1 MLGFY
6 LVLPHSSCII
16 FIKNTERGV
25 FLDQEKIKNPLGYK
39 SIPSLLKGFAVPSI
53 IAMLVSSLYNI
64 VDQIFI
70 GQGVGYRGN
79 AATNVAYPLTT
90 ICLAIALLIGIGS
103 ASRFSLYLG
112 AGEKEKAK
120 KVIGN
125 GICMMIVFSIIYT
138 ILAEI
143 FMTPLLKTF
152 GATPDILPY
161 AQTYSRIVAAGMPF
175 LIITNGMS
183 NLARAD
189 GSPKYS
195 MTCMLIGAV
204 INTILDPVFIFVFNL
219 GVAGAAWATIIG
231 QFFSFLFAVLYIRKF
246 KNISLSAGDIR
257 LSPDECIQTASLGMT
272 SSLNQI
278 AITFVQIVLNNSLTY
293 YGALSVYGKE
303 IPLAAC
309 GIVMKTNAIL
319 LAVIIGI
326 SQGSQPIIGFN
337 YGAGQYDR
345 VRKTY
350 KLAIMANLIVSAV
363 GFILFQF
370 FPYQIISL
378 FGTGEPAYFEFSV
391 RFMRIFLFMV
401 IINGVQLLSSNFFA
415 AIGKPVKGLI
425 LSMTRQVLFLIP
437 LVLILPRFFGLDGIL
452 FAGPAADSIAFI
464 ITVILIGIEMKKM
477 KQEGTLNPENH

>member
-1 MLGFY
+1 MQY
-6 LVLPHSSCII
+6 LY
-16 FIKNTERGV
+16 FIWKEVIELQQTETA
-25 FLDQEKIKNPLGYK
+25 QNPLGYK
-39 SIPSLLKGFAVPSI
+39 SIPSLLKGFAIPSI

-70 GQGVGYRGN
+70 GQGVGYLGN

-90 ICLAIALLIGIGS
+90 VCLAIALLIGIGS

-112 AGEKEKAK
+112 AGETDKAE
-120 KVIGN
+120 KVIGT
-125 GICMMIVFSIIYT
+125 GISMMAVSG
-138 ILAEI
+138 ILYAVLVEI
-143 FMTPLLKTF
+143 FMNPLLTAF
-152 GATPDILPY
+152 GATEQVMPY
-161 AQTYSRIVAAGMPF
+161 AVTYSRIVALGMPF
-175 LIITNGMS
+175 LIVTNGMS

-189 GSPKYS
+189 GSPRYS

-204 INTILDPVFIFVFNL
+204 INTILDPLFIFVFHL

-231 QFFSFLFAVLYIRKF
+231 QFFSFIFAVLYIKKF
-246 KNISLSAGDIR
+246 KNIR
-257 LSPDECIQTASLGMT
+257 LKKTDFCLQLKECAQTASLGM
-272 SSLNQI
+272 SNSLNQV

-293 YGALSVYGKE
+293 YGSLSEYGKE

-319 LAVIIGI
+319 LAFIIGI
-326 SQGSQPIIGFN
+326 SQGAQPIIGFN
-337 YGAGQYDR
+337 YGARQYDR
-345 VRKTY
+345 VKKTY
-350 KLAIMANLIVSAV
+350 RLAISANLVISAA

-370 FPYQIISL
+370 FPYYIIAL
-378 FGTGEPAYFEFSV
+378 FGTGEPTYFEFSI

-437 LVLILPRFFGLDGIL
+437 LVLILPLFFGLDGIL
-452 FAGPAADSIAFI
+452 FAGPAADSIAFVV
-464 ITVILIGIEMKKM
+464 TVILIMKEMKKM
-477 KQEGTLNPENH
+477 RILQAEQIPDTP